1 MIPYGTFTFFLIAF
15 VLLIPV
21 IILGLQGKRS
31 RIYNGLSTL
40 VMIELIFSSDKHNLF
55 GQTWLSVQFINFI
68 LYILWQVAIILYYWK
83 SRAKNNTFSKFFI
96 VIVLSILPLVI
107 VKIAQSSL
115 IGASSIHFH
124 ESKVVELIGF
134 LGISYITFK
143 SVQLLMEIRD
153 GSIKEVNFWKII
165 QFISFFPTISSGPI
179 DRYKRFAKDEQKI
192 PSGVQYHQML
202 LKAVHFIMIGFLYK
216 YIIAYLIQVYAINPL
231 MLDFNGFTTKWLYMY
246 AYSLYL
252 FFDFAGYSLFAIA
265 FSYIYGIQTPPNF
278 KQPFKAK
285 NIKDFWNRWHMTL
298 SFWFRDCIYMRTL
311 FFLSKKKLLKSQFA
325 MSNIAFSL
333 NFIIM
338 GIWHGIE
345 IYYIAYGLYHA
356 LLFIGYGYY
365 ERWRKTHPP
374 RWKNQITTIISIIIT
389 FHFVAFGFLIFSG
402 KLF

>member
-15 VLLIPV
+15 VVLIPV

-40 VMIELIFSSDKHNLF
+40 IMIELIFSSDKHNLF

-96 VIVLSILPLVI
+96 VVVLSILPLVI

-115 IGASSIHFH
+115 IGASSIQFH